1 MRRQTAS
8 VAGAA
13 QRGAAVAA
21 LLGALLAGPA
31 AAQDPMRH
39 GFWLDAGV
47 GYGRLRVR
55 CTTCSGVG
63 TAYGGTA
70 TVTFGHS
77 VSRKVVLGLE
87 GQVWSDWEKGPQEQ
101 VRSLTVVAQWYPL
114 HGNRFFVR
122 AGTGIVQGPVVPS
135 GTGAALAAVTGTG
148 VGLTFGMGY
157 DIALGRRFGLAV
169 QAASHIAA
177 LGDLSLPG
185 NISHP
190 ATVNLNDTIAYVT
203 RLSVALVVR

>member
-1 MRRQTAS
+1 VRRPS
-8 VAGAA
+8 SCEGAVC
-13 QRGAAVAA
+13 RAAVVTG
-21 LLGALLAGPA
+21 LLGILLAGKA
-31 AAQDPMRH
+31 VGQDPVRH

-55 CTTCSGVG
+55 CTTCTGVG

-70 TVTFGHS
+70 TVTLGHS

-87 GQVWSDWEKGPQEQ
+87 AQLWSSWEKGPREQ
-101 VRSLTVVAQWYPL
+101 VRSLTVVAQWYPS
-114 HGNRFFVR
+114 HGDRFFLR
-122 AGTGIVQGPVVPS
+122 GGTGIVQGPVVPS
-135 GTGAALAAVTGTG
+135 GTGASPTSVKGTG
-148 VGLTFGMGY
+148 VGLTFGVGY

-177 LGDLSLPG
+177 LGDFSLPG
-185 NISHP
+185 N
-190 ATVNLNDTIAYVT
+190 VNLNDTIAYVT